1 MNDFAWPLQN
11 QKSEWTLPQNGI
23 YNVSLEHT
31 LRVLLSNNVT
41 HRKSSLFNSFQRKYS
56 DFIKLGKGFTSKE
69 ITDKKKR
76 KWAIQNNL
84 CWLKRCARSIYL
96 KVECEYVK
104 ISCRGRF
111 STTTNVTIHIW
122 VCSWFLSAN

>member
-69 ITDKKKR
+69 ITKR
-76 KWAIQNNL
+76 KENGLYKIT
-84 CWLKRCARSIYL
+84 CVDSKDVPEVSI
-96 KVECEYVK
+96 
-104 ISCRGRF
+104 
-111 STTTNVTIHIW
+111 
-122 VCSWFLSAN
+122 